1 MNAVSSNALNKR
13 LGHLPDTQN
22 LLFFVTLYNMEPA
35 KLICPLCHD
44 KVDKLVYSYHL
55 NGERQVLERIK
66 QNNPGWSESDGT
78 CSRCVDYY
86 HTEIVI
92 QQRILPEIG
101 PHFPVKSA
109 DDFIILPTGL
119 RLNADQKFTGKSVT
133 ICFIDSGFYP
143 HPDLVSQRNRIKA
156 AIDITNPISFSEK
169 RFFDPS
175 TITGN
180 DAWHGTMTSVV
191 CAGDGY
197 LSQGLYKGIA
207 SDAELVLLKVQ
218 DGNGSISEDN
228 IVNALLWVLKNHKQ
242 YNIRIVNMSIG
253 SDEIISYHQSRID
266 LLAEELIANGIII
279 VAAVG
284 NDEQGMIKPPAN
296 SPNVITV
303 GGIDDE
309 NKLAGP
315 FNLYHSTFGKT
326 TDDIQKPEL
335 TAPAIWIAAPILPGT
350 KEYHESGMLN
360 DQLQLSGQDPAVRDN
375 IISRLKTAKYI
386 SNHYMHVDGTSFA
399 APMVSAVLAQM
410 LEADPGLS
418 PATARKILF
427 STAKRIEG
435 LPAERQGFGT
445 IQPNKALLAVLR
457 HNPSMQTSQSPVVNN
472 GKNVIE
478 FSIHHECATQIT
490 LAGSFNNWS
499 EEVLQLEPGRYGTW
513 KISIPLLPAGRYHYK
528 FRVDQSYWLEDV
540 NNPYREPD
548 GFNGF
553 NSVLLIKQPI
563 L

>member
-1 MNAVSSNALNKR
+1 M
-13 LGHLPDTQN
+13 GHLPDIQI
-22 LLFFVTLYNMEPA
+22 LPFFVTLYSMEPTT
-35 KLICPLCHD
+35 LICPLCHNR
-44 KVDKLVYSYHL
+44 VDKLVYTYHL
-55 NGERQVLERIK
+55 GGERQVIERIK
-66 QNNPGWSESDGT
+66 QNNPGWTESDGT

-92 QQRILPEIG
+92 QQRILPEVG

-143 HPDLVSQRNRIKA
+143 HPDLVCHRNRIKA
-156 AIDITNPISFSEK
+156 AIDITDPGSPYEK
-169 RFFDPS
+169 RFLNQSKIP
-175 TITGN
+175 GN

-197 LSQGLYKGIA
+197 LSQGLYKAIA

-218 DGNGSISEDN
+218 DGNGAITEDN
-228 IVNALLWVLKNHKQ
+228 IVNALLWLLENHKQ
-242 YNIRIVNMSIG
+242 YNIRIVNISVG
-253 SDEIISYHQSRID
+253 SDEVMAYHQSRID
-266 LLAEELIANGIII
+266 LLAEELISKGVII
-279 VAAVG
+279 VAAAG
-284 NDEQGMIKPPAN
+284 NDELGMIKPPAN

-309 NKLAGP
+309 NTLAGS
-315 FNLYHSTFGKT
+315 FKLYHSTFGKT
-326 TDDIQKPEL
+326 MDDIQKPEL

-350 KEYHESGMLN
+350 KEYHESGMLH
-360 DQLQLSGQDPAVRDN
+360 DQLQLPGQEPTNRDN
-375 IISRLKTAKYI
+375 IIRRLKTAKYI
-386 SNHYMHVDGTSFA
+386 SKHYMHVDGTSFA
-399 APMVSAVLAQM
+399 APMVSAVLAQL
-410 LEADPGLS
+410 LEADPGLT
-418 PATARKILF
+418 PAAAREILF
-427 STAKRIEG
+427 STANRIEG

-457 HNPSMQTSQSPVVNN
+457 HNHNLQTSQSPVINN
-472 GKNVIE
+472 RRNIIE
-478 FSIHHECATQIT
+478 FSIRHDCATQIA

-499 EEVLQLEPGRYGTW
+499 DEILQLEPGRYGTW
-513 KISIPLLPAGRYHYK
+513 KINIPLLPAGRYHYK

-540 NNPYREPD
+540 NNPLREPD

-553 NSVLLIKQPI
+553 NSILLVKT
-563 L
+563 